1 MEGDY
6 QDFCPTTPDTEISVR
21 SHEISWSFTN
31 IQMVFWSV
39 IGLSQLLIV
48 VMLLVIFAMVKKN
61 SQDVKEL
68 RKDNQLPNPSGMDS
82 STEDVSSSDVTEVT
96 NSEDQPE
103 VKTDQDI
110 VTETIESSP
119 EEEPDAVSQESKN
132 KAGDGLEP
140 GKSVSMSP
148 EGAAPARFT
157 FKEDVSSSDVT
168 VVTNYEDFIVTEI
181 VESSSQEEPDAVSQ
195 ESRKEAG
202 DGPSESVSTEGAAP
216 FTFKGFNNNNN
227 SGQSNTMKFE
237 SSGNGLGRFE
247 KIEEKKG
254 SIFGCLTNEP
264 MFLPLVPTFSATASR
279 TEKFQFKSADLP
291 MSATENKG
299 RMITHGGGVFGSGQ
313 FTTKSVF
320 STPSPT
326 TSGGVFGCPTN
337 NTWSAPTPTFS
348 TKSVFSSTP
357 SSTTLDFKF
366 TDISTESKTREANI
380 NSDKSQFKSADLSNT
395 SKFKSSGNG
404 SGRFERNEEMKG
416 GVFGFHPVVTTKSST
431 QSPTISTFKFIDTS
445 TKSKSIIWG
454 ATKNNKNNSD
464 KLQFKSADLSNTSKL
479 KSSGNGSGRFERIE
493 EKKGGIFGFQTKD
506 SVVLPSVPT
515 SSATVVTTKSVLS
528 SNSCPTISA
537 FKFTSTE
544 SKTRG
549 ANTAASSTPSFSV
562 DFMIV

>member
-1 MEGDY
+1 M
-6 QDFCPTTPDTEISVR
+6 
-21 SHEISWSFTN
+21 
-31 IQMVFWSV
+31 

-82 STEDVSSSDVTEVT
+82 STDDVSSSDVTEVT

-227 SGQSNTMKFE
+227 SGQSDTLKFE

-264 MFLPLVPTFSATASR
+264 MFLPLVPTFSATANNSR

-337 NTWSAPTPTFS
+337 NTWSAPTFS

-366 TDISTESKTREANI
+366 TDISTESKTREAN
-380 NSDKSQFKSADLSNT
+380 NNADKFQFKSADVSNT

-416 GVFGFHPVVTTKSST
+416 GVFGFHLAVTTKSSIP
-431 QSPTISTFKFIDTS
+431 SPTSSAFNFSDTS
-445 TKSKSIIWG
+445 TESKTRESNNHNKSK
-454 ATKNNKNNSD
+454 
-464 KLQFKSADLSNTSKL
+464 
-479 KSSGNGSGRFERIE
+479 FERIV
-493 EKKGGIFGFQTKD
+493 EKEGGIFGFQTKD
-506 SVVLPSVPT
+506 SVFLPSVPT

-528 SNSCPTISA
+528 SNSSPTISA
-537 FKFTSTE
+537 FKTSTE

-549 ANTAASSTPSFSV
+549 ANTAASSTLYFSDCMKSFGNK
-562 DFMIV
+562 